1 MAIRKGR
8 DLVLLTL
15 ELANE
20 DVLYLFR
27 IVSQSCAELIMLLR
41 MTMPFTSRG
50 QSGPRLVMRES
61 FNLQQT
67 T

>member
-41 MTMPFTSRG
+41 MTMPFRQEGNLDRG
-50 QSGPRLVMRES
+50 
-61 FNLQQT
+61 
-67 T
+67 